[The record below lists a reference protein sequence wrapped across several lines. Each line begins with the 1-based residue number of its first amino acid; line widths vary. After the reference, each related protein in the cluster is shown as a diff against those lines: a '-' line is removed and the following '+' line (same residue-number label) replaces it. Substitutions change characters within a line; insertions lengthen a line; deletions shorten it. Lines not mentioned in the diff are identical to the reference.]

1 MKWLS
6 RLFRRESPFV
16 PRNHLER
23 LLVQASS
30 DPAARP
36 PFLRALLDSEICV
49 IGMLGDEP
57 PEEEER
63 YLVSEGET
71 VRIQHM
77 ELEGRQVLPVF
88 TSPERV
94 AVYAPGSSYIGM
106 ITRSL
111 LEITGP
117 LEMLMNPGS
126 AYGKH
131 FLADE
136 TRALLDGSMFQP
148 HDTWVAEKAEK
159 FLIGTPARY
168 PDRFVA
174 ALQKL
179 FASRREVRRAYL
191 ALIHI
196 PSRSES
202 PNLYLAIETDGDLQ
216 SIAGDCGIIA
226 GDTLDAGEVT
236 DIGGTLIAPD
246 YFAKDTPI
254 YSRD

>member
-6 RLFRRESPFV
+6 RLLRRESPFA

-30 DPAARP
+30 DPAVRP
-36 PFLRALLDSEICV
+36 AFLRAFLDSEIFV
-49 IGMLGDEP
+49 IGLVGDAP
-57 PEEEER
+57 AVEEER
-63 YLVSEGET
+63 YLVEKGET
-71 VRIQHM
+71 LKIQHM
-77 ELEGRQVLPVF
+77 EHEGRQILPVF

-94 AVYAPGSSYIGM
+94 AVYAPDSSYIGM
-106 ITRSL
+106 TTRSL

-136 TRALLDGSMFQP
+136 TRGLLDGSMFQP
-148 HDTWVAEKAEK
+148 KDTWVAEKDEK
-159 FLIGTPARY
+159 FLIGRPARY
-168 PDRFVA
+168 PDRFVT
-174 ALQKL
+174 ALQKM

-216 SIAGDCGIIA
+216 SIAADCGIIA
-226 GDTLDAGEVT
+226 TDTLDAGEVT
-236 DIGGTLIAPD
+236 DIGDTLIAPD